1 MANTLSNAITKNYR
15 GKFGNQFVF
24 RNRNGQSIMAA
35 LSSVPQGPP
44 TESQAQVRRNF
55 ANAARYAKQILLDPD
70 MLTAYMAKANVNGQ
84 TPYIIAMTDYL
95 RHPWIDEIDLATF
108 NGNAGDKIRVM
119 AGDDFRVTEVTV
131 KIFAPGGSELES
143 GPCVLDTMG
152 IWWEYTVAG
161 EITIEP
167 GLEIRAIARDIPGH
181 TGDSSY
187 FFE

>member
-1 MANTLSNAITKNYR
+1 MASTKSNAITKNYR

-35 LSSVPQGPP
+35 LPATAPGPP

-55 ANAARYAKQILLDPD
+55 TNASRYAKQILLDPD

-84 TPYIIAMTDYL
+84 SAYVVAMTDYL
-95 RHPWIDEIDLATF
+95 RHPWIDEINIDAFEGIT
-108 NGNAGDKIRVM
+108 GDVIKVM
-119 AGDDFRVTEVTV
+119 AGDDFKVTEVMV

-143 GPCVLDTMG
+143 GLCVLDEMG
-152 IWWEYTVAG
+152 IWWEYTTTA
-161 EITIEP
+161 EITIES
-167 GLEIRAIARDIPGH
+167 GLEIRAIARDLPGH

-187 FFE
+187 YYE

>member
-1 MANTLSNAITKNYR
+1 MARTNSNAITKNYR

-35 LSSVPQGPP
+35 LPATPPGPP

-55 ANAARYAKQILLDPD
+55 TNAARYAKQILEDPD
-70 MLTAYMAKANVNGQ
+70 MLTAYMAKASVNGQ

-95 RHPWIDEIDLATF
+95 RHPWIEEINVESF

-119 AGDDFRVTEVTV
+119 AGDDFRVTGVTV
-131 KIFAPGGSELES
+131 KIYAPGGSELES
-143 GPCVLDTMG
+143 GPCVLDTLG
-152 IWWEYTVAG
+152 IWWEYPVAG

-167 GLEIRAIARDIPGH
+167 GLEILAIAYDVPGH

-187 FFE
+187 FYE